1 MTARTLSALLFGA
14 AVLIGCGPTLQVKTD
29 FDHAAKFA
37 RYRSFQMGEGRVI
50 EKGTVSDNTIVK
62 DRVDAAIRAGLATR
76 GLVQNADHAD
86 LIARFA
92 VGARTVR
99 ELEGVGYPLAVGV
112 WGAYPEDFWVTDP
125 GGVQH
130 GGQQFAE
137 PGVLHRARIGDGRP
151 RLHPEGGQPGFRAV
165 SAGVTGRCS
174 PNFPSGTQAN
184 RRGVLARDAHHGDR
198 LG

>member
-1 MTARTLSALLFGA
+1 MTARTLCALLFGA

-29 FDHAAKFA
+29 VDHAAKFA
-37 RYRSFQMGEGRVI
+37 RYRSFQMGVGRVI

-112 WGAYPEDFWVTDP
+112 WGAYPEDFWVT
-125 GGVQH
+125 
-130 GGQQFAE
+130 E
-137 PGVLHRARIGDGRP
+137 
-151 RLHPEGGQPGFRAV
+151 HPEGTLVIDLVDARSQKLVWRAYCTARGSGMADPAFIQKAV
-165 SAGVTGRCS
+165 SRAFER
-174 PNFPSGTQAN
+174 FP
-184 RRGVLARDAHHGDR
+184 
-198 LG
+198 